1 MMCPLTDL
9 QVGQQA
15 EVVEIETRREGR
27 LVRLSTYG
35 LVPGSQVT
43 LRQRNFA
50 YVVMVGETEVALDG
64 EVAKEIMV
72 ETG

>member
-43 LRQRNFA
+43 LRQRSFA